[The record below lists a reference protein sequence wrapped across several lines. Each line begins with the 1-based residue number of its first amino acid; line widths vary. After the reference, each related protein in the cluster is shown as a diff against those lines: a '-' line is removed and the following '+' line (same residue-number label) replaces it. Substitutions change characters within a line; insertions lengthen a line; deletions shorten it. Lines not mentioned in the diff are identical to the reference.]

1 MTAATDLET
10 ADESLTGGGRRRE
23 VDVDRG
29 RSVSYVEYGDPRG
42 TPLVFLH
49 GTPGSA
55 LLGGLFRERARQ
67 ADTRVLAVD
76 RPGYGRSASWPDRT
90 LRDTGDFVVPVLDD
104 AGVAA
109 ADVVGFSGGGPHA
122 LAVAATYPDCVRNLH
137 VVGGVAPPSLRER
150 TPTMQRTL
158 SGLAERVPTLVRGLV
173 RAQAWIADRRPPS
186 FVVAQYTDGNGD
198 TIPDDVA
205 QVVSRDFVAS
215 VSTRRS
221 GVVHELRMLNGSWA
235 SFLDDVDRPVRLW
248 HGTRDTNVPIE
259 NAHNVRDRLPDAR
272 IEVFD
277 DADHL
282 GSLLRSRSPILEGDR

>member
-10 ADESLTGGGRRRE
+10 EDESLTGGGRRRE
-23 VDVDRG
+23 VDVDRD

-55 LLGGLFRERARQ
+55 LLGGLFSDHARQ
-67 ADTRVLAVD
+67 ADTRVLAID
-76 RPGYGRSASWPDRT
+76 RPGYGRFPSWPDRS
-90 LRDTGDFVVPVLDD
+90 LRDTGDFVTPVLDD
-104 AGVAA
+104 ADATA

-122 LAVAATYPDCVRNLH
+122 LAVAATYPDRVRNLH

-150 TPTMQRTL
+150 TPTVQATL
-158 SGLAERVPTLVRGLV
+158 SGLSERVPTLVRGLF

-186 FVVAQYTDGNGD
+186 FVVAQYTDGNGES
-198 TIPDDVA
+198 IPDDVA
-205 QVVSRDFVAS
+205 EAVRRDFVAA
-215 VSTRRS
+215 VSTRQS
-221 GVVHELRMLNGSWA
+221 GAVHELRMLNGSWA
-235 SFLDDVDRPVRLW
+235 SLLDDVDRPVRLW
-248 HGTRDTNVPIE
+248 HGARDTNVPIE
-259 NAHNVRDRLPDAR
+259 NARNVRDRLPDAQL
-272 IEVFD
+272 EVFD